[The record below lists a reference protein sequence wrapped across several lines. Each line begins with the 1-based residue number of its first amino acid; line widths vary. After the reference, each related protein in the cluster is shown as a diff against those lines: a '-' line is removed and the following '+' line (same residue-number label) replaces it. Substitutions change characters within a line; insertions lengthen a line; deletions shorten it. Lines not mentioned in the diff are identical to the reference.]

1 MTNDEPSKWQKI
13 GCRLE
18 SWQRTGNVSGLCVVS
33 LIMNKNRFFL
43 LSLVLALAA
52 GGSARGQEK
61 NGSTT
66 KHSLWKAQAGTNV
79 VYLLGS
85 VHFLKKEDYP
95 LPMPM
100 ETAFSNSETVAFE
113 TDIGDMA
120 GVLKMFGKAS
130 LPEGE
135 TLEGQLSPEVY
146 KQFTNQVNDS
156 GLPLTMI
163 NRLRP
168 GIASTFLEGFELMK
182 LGFSPE
188 YGLDQY
194 FFKKAT
200 DLGKTIVPLETV
212 EFQFDL
218 LNNLSKEE
226 GETLMKWTLK
236 ELQNTGKEM
245 DVVMKGWAK
254 GDSEQLDKLLNE
266 ELGQSSSLSK
276 RLLADRNQRWL
287 PKLEEFLKG
296 DKNVIVIV
304 GAGHLVG
311 KSGVVELLRKKGYK
325 VTQL

>member
-1 MTNDEPSKWQKI
+1 
-13 GCRLE
+13 
-18 SWQRTGNVSGLCVVS
+18 
-33 LIMNKNRFFL
+33 
-43 LSLVLALAA
+43 
-52 GGSARGQEK
+52 
-61 NGSTT
+61 
-66 KHSLWKAQAGTNV
+66 
-79 VYLLGS
+79 
-85 VHFLKKEDYP
+85 LKKEDYP

-100 ETAFSNSETVAFE
+100 ETAFSNSETVVFE